1 MKSVAALIFQQKF
14 DSLRPS
20 VIRSH
25 LKILGLVFC
34 FWDLI
39 LLEVAVLPQQKG
51 TDLTWEVEMNRWK
64 TGKMLTESF
73 FSYSFYEMAGNVL
86 RTGTGEVARFFFFFF
101 NLSLPLHWENTSLF
115 LGGHWSRFLPE
126 GASTAVAAE
135 CWLHMNHFKSGCLI
149 PMSAQHFVQPKEA
162 LYNTLGCQL
171 GSELLLWAAHPAI
184 GTQALCT
191 HSCLLH
197 CQNCLF

>member
-64 TGKMLTESF
+64 TGEMLTESF

-86 RTGTGEVARFFFFFF
+86 RTGTGGVARFF
-101 NLSLPLHWENTSLF
+101 LLF
-115 LGGHWSRFLPE
+115 LIFHYLCTGKIPHSFW
-126 GASTAVAAE
+126 GATGAGSSQKVHLQQWQLSVGFTWITSNLDASYPCQHSTLSNPRRLSTT
-135 CWLHMNHFKSGCLI
+135 CWDASLDLSC
-149 PMSAQHFVQPKEA
+149 
-162 LYNTLGCQL
+162 C
-171 GSELLLWAAHPAI
+171 SELLIQP
-184 GTQALCT
+184 
-191 HSCLLH
+191 
-197 CQNCLF
+197 